1 MSIYRINP
9 LGACE
14 SDNVPRSRPRR
25 QFEEGNNAMARDDLG
40 AFVDHC
46 DKVIDGAAEG
56 LLSGLSFAV
65 KDIFDVEGCRT
76 GCGNPDWLRTH
87 EPAAQSAPVVQKL
100 VEAGAT
106 MIGKTI
112 TEEMAY
118 SIIGE
123 NAHYGA
129 PVNVNAPGRVAGGSS
144 SGSAAVVA
152 AEDAHFALGSDTG
165 GSVRIPAS
173 FCGIY
178 GLRPTHGRI
187 ALEGIMPLAA
197 SYDTI
202 GWFARDPAVMSGV
215 GHILLDNWEEPE
227 ILTRLYVPEDLWAQ
241 ADEAVQ
247 AALSPALD
255 ALARVV
261 NPPVSMLAAEDYDID
276 NLFRAYA
283 TLQGREAWETHRDWI
298 EEVNPAFGPGTKER
312 FDFAAGIS
320 DEEVGR
326 WKEWRARLTRR
337 MNDLLTAGAV
347 MAIPTSPCVAP
358 FRGESPDAQADTRRR
373 ILTMTGLA
381 GHCGLPQISI
391 PFGTVDGAPT
401 GFSIIGR
408 HGGDEVLLDL
418 ARRLAQAGITRRP

>member
-1 MSIYRINP
+1 MT
-9 LGACE
+9 
-14 SDNVPRSRPRR
+14 
-25 QFEEGNNAMARDDLG
+25 GNDLG

-46 DKVIDGAAEG
+46 DKVIEGAEDR
-56 LLSGLSFAV
+56 LLSGLTFAV

-87 EPAAQSAPVVQKL
+87 EPAEESAPVVRKL
-100 VEAGAT
+100 VDAGAA
-106 MIGKTI
+106 MIGKTV

-123 NAHYGA
+123 NPFYGA

-144 SGSAAVVA
+144 SGSAAAVA
-152 AEDAHFALGSDTG
+152 AGDAHLALGSDTG
-165 GSVRIPAS
+165 GSVRIPAA

-187 ALEGIMPLAA
+187 PLEGIMPLAA

-215 GHILLDNWEEPE
+215 GHTLLDKWQEPE

-241 ADEAVQ
+241 ADDAVQ
-247 AALSPALD
+247 AVLAPALD
-255 ALARVV
+255 ALAKIV
-261 NPPVSMLAAEDYDID
+261 NPPVSMLAAEDYDIE
-276 NLFRAYA
+276 NMFKAYA

-298 EEVNPAFGPGTKER
+298 EEARPEFGPGAKAR
-312 FDFAAGIS
+312 FEAASAIA
-320 DEEVGR
+320 DEEVAR
-326 WKEWRARLTRR
+326 WTEWRASLSRR
-337 MNDLLTAGAV
+337 IDEIMTVGAV

-358 FRGESPDAQADTRRR
+358 FRGESEEQQADIRRR

-391 PFGTVDGAPT
+391 PYGSVDGAPV

-408 HGGDEVLLDL
+408 KGGDEVLLDL